1 MGSQSTMNDDNN
13 TTATVKTSS
22 TSSSSSSSGWNSSSF
37 IGGATAGLVSS
48 ATLQPF
54 EVIKTRMQTQNV
66 LTTTTTTT
74 RTVSSSSSGSNSS
87 TITTAKIQQGGIKF
101 TAHANN
107 ANNVFSTAI
116 KVVQQQG
123 FLALW
128 SGVSASCIRTTC
140 GAGLYFLVLDKM
152 QKEMKQWTQK
162 EGNNLTQFEK
172 GMMTFSV
179 GALSRASIATLLN
192 PITVVKTR
200 LEYGGGPEYKRSV
213 GKMLVDISRK
223 EGMRGL
229 FSGLA
234 PTIMRDAP
242 FSGLNLLLFMKAR
255 EFTATLAEKQNREVS
270 AYDTVLCGAFAGG
283 FATFLTQPPDVLRT
297 RLQIQRN
304 LDRNIKPTV
313 TFRTILAERGIRG
326 LYVGAVPR
334 IARRTFQQ
342 AITWSLFEFVSRQL
356 GGSGS
361 DNWK

>member
-172 GMMTFSV
+172 GM
-179 GALSRASIATLLN
+179 IATLLN